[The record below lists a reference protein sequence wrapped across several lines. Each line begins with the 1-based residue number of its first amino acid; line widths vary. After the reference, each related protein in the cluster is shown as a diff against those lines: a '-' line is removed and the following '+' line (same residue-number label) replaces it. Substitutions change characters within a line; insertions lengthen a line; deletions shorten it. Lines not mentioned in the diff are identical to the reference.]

1 MSNHTRNWL
10 KLTVL
15 VGLSFVL
22 GLFFAGLLDLPH
34 SSLAQQDGAGGPPI
48 VPVDAPR
55 IPSAKP
61 LAEISTAYASV
72 VEAVRPSVVFITS
85 ERPDGQVLAPHR
97 LPPGFEMPKPRGQA
111 PEKDQFEV
119 SSGSGFIVS

>member
-22 GLFFAGLLDLPH
+22 GLFFAGLLDLPR
-34 SSLAQQDGAGGPPI
+34 SSLAQQEGGGAPPI
-48 VPVDAPR
+48 IPVDAPR

-61 LAEISTAYASV
+61 LAEISAAYSEV
-72 VEAVRPSVVFITS
+72 VAAVRPSVVFI
-85 ERPDGQVLAPHR
+85 RVRA
-97 LPPGFEMPKPRGQA
+97 A
-111 PEKDQFEV
+111 
-119 SSGSGFIVS
+119 